1 MPKKKL
7 CSPFCFVFA
16 FTASCRVCCRVAEAP
31 QNHVWCSAP
40 QHPDFSWRQEQQRQL
55 ALQELWG
62 PRPPSVATTHKSP
75 HCRATTSPR
84 HRHIPITLR
93 NGTRGFGALSV
104 ERSCWRRAGTS
115 SWLRGEQLPPTHAK
129 TPPQQHPAGR
139 LRAAGANVRVKA
151 PARGRAPQKY
161 AAYII
166 PQPVGV
172 RGM

>member
-75 HCRATTSPR
+75 HCRATSSPR
-84 HRHIPITLR
+84 HRHVPITLR
-93 NGTRGFGALSV
+93 HGTRGFGALSV

-115 SWLRGEQLPPTHAK
+115 SWLRGEQLPPNTCQNSPSAAPRGQAARSGCQRAGK
-129 TPPQQHPAGR
+129 GTRARTRPPKIRGLHNSPASR
-139 LRAAGANVRVKA
+139 R
-151 PARGRAPQKY
+151 
-161 AAYII
+161 
-166 PQPVGV
+166 
-172 RGM
+172 